1 MSVGI
6 KTNSHLVKV
15 ETKAKILLMFT
26 LLLGSFLLLHLLL
39 LSVKDDFFRG
49 YRLHW
54 SSSFLLAK
62 LKKLTILAFLYCG
75 EFVITVSHHTK
86 HKVVCAR

>member
-6 KTNSHLVKV
+6 KTHSHLVKV
-15 ETKAKILLMFT
+15 ETKAKILLMST
-26 LLLGSFLLLHLLL
+26 LLLGSFLLL

-54 SSSFLLAK
+54 SSSFLLAQ

-86 HKVVCAR
+86 HEVVCAR